1 LNFTLSGRRSQI
13 DLSFTEPYFLDRP
26 LAAGIDLFRTE
37 IDRRESSFDEKNL
50 GGGFRFGYDITE
62 YLRQTVRYTLSQN
75 EIVDVDDDASLAIR
89 QQEGET
95 ISSVVGQSLTY
106 DRRDNR
112 FNPTE
117 GYYLNLR
124 NDVAG
129 LGGDVK
135 YLRTRVG
142 AAYYLPLT
150 DDLIASVSGEVGYI
164 FGFGGEDVRI
174 TDAFFLGG
182 NSLRGFATAGVG
194 PRDVNTDDALGGNTF
209 AAGSVELSF
218 PLGLPEEYQIR
229 GRVFTDFGTLTDTDT
244 DVPGVRDDASL
255 RASVGTGI
263 TWHSPLGPLALD
275 LAFPVAKEDFDEEE
289 VFRFSIGTRF

>member
-1 LNFTLSGRRSQI
+1 
-13 DLSFTEPYFLDRP
+13 LDRP

-142 AAYYLPLT
+142 AAYYL
-150 DDLIASVSGEVGYI
+150 
-164 FGFGGEDVRI
+164 
-174 TDAFFLGG
+174 
-182 NSLRGFATAGVG
+182 
-194 PRDVNTDDALGGNTF
+194 
-209 AAGSVELSF
+209 
-218 PLGLPEEYQIR
+218 
-229 GRVFTDFGTLTDTDT
+229 
-244 DVPGVRDDASL
+244 
-255 RASVGTGI
+255 
-263 TWHSPLGPLALD
+263 
-275 LAFPVAKEDFDEEE
+275 
-289 VFRFSIGTRF
+289 

>member
-1 LNFTLSGRRSQI
+1 
-13 DLSFTEPYFLDRP
+13 
-26 LAAGIDLFRTE
+26 
-37 IDRRESSFDEKNL
+37 
-50 GGGFRFGYDITE
+50 
-62 YLRQTVRYTLSQN
+62 
-75 EIVDVDDDASLAIR
+75 
-89 QQEGET
+89 
-95 ISSVVGQSLTY
+95 
-106 DRRDNR
+106 
-112 FNPTE
+112 
-117 GYYLNLR
+117 
-124 NDVAG
+124 
-129 LGGDVK
+129 
-135 YLRTRVG
+135 VG

-150 DDLIASVSGEVGYI
+150 EDLIAGISGEVGYI